1 MKLNQ
6 KGFAHWIV
14 PILVIVAIGA
24 IGTYLLSASH
34 ADSAQASVVVT
45 NVGSGA
51 QAPVTVYLKNTTDST
66 GNSKSTGSDVNYLD
80 ISNPTKYAVE
90 VSILG
95 RPNAAYY
102 GRDLFLYNRDTDTF
116 AAATSKNLVLDKAY
130 TVIQPQA
137 KSGFTRTVGAGNAAN
152 PNLCDKLGNQGFYIQ
167 GADGWYKVKV
177 CSYNNTTTNI
187 HRVF

>member
-14 PILVIVAIGA
+14 PILVIVAVGA
-24 IGTYLLSASH
+24 IGTYLLTASH

-51 QAPVTVYLKNTTDST
+51 QAPITIYLKDTTDSV
-66 GNSKSTGSDVNYLD
+66 GNSKSTGDDVNYLD
-80 ISNPTKYAVE
+80 ISNPTKYKVE

-102 GRDLFLYNRDTDTF
+102 GRDLYVYSRAADTY
-116 AAATSKNLVLDKAY
+116 APATNLVQDKAY
-130 TVIQPQA
+130 TVIQPAA
-137 KSGFTRTVGAGNAAN
+137 KTGFTRTVNALSAAN
-152 PNLCDKLGNQGFYIQ
+152 PNLCDKLGNQGFDIQ
-167 GADGWYKVKV
+167 GADGFYKVKV

>member
-6 KGFAHWIV
+6 KGFAHWIIPTLAV
-14 PILVIVAIGA
+14 LAIGVMGA
-24 IGTYLLSASH
+24 YELTASH
-34 ADSAQASVVVT
+34 ADAAVASVVVT

-51 QAPVTVYLKNTTDST
+51 QPPVTVYLKDTTDSA

-80 ISNPTKYAVE
+80 ISNPTKYTVE

-102 GRDLFLYNRDTDTF
+102 GRDLYVYDRTVDNYVP
-116 AAATSKNLVLDKAY
+116 ATKLAQSKAY
-130 TVIQPQA
+130 TVIQPAA
-137 KSGFTRTVGAGNAAN
+137 KSGFTRTVGAGKAAN

-167 GADGWYKVKV
+167 GADGFYKVKV